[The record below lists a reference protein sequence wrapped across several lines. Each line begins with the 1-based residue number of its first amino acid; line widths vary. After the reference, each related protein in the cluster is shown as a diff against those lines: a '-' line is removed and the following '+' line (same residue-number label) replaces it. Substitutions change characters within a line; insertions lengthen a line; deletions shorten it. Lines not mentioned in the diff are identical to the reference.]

1 MADVAII
8 DTIVLVGVL
17 ALVAVG
23 LAAARRR
30 RRNAEKPP
38 PEDDPGW

>member
-1 MADVAII
+1 MADVAVI
-8 DTIVLVGVL
+8 DAIVLVGVF
-17 ALVAVG
+17 ALMAVG

-38 PEDDPGW
+38 EDDPGW